1 MYCQLTGGL
10 DDSPQE
16 LKISEY
22 KNESDM
28 NMDTIVLIFLLEL
41 LYFMTTFFR
50 GSPCNR
56 SGLNIILIKR
66 NAAPNN
72 EKYSGILFAN

>member
-1 MYCQLTGGL
+1 
-10 DDSPQE
+10 
-16 LKISEY
+16 
-22 KNESDM
+22 M

-50 GSPCNR
+50 GSPCNH
-56 SGLNIILIKR
+56 SGLNITLIKR

>member
-1 MYCQLTGGL
+1 
-10 DDSPQE
+10 
-16 LKISEY
+16 
-22 KNESDM
+22 
-28 NMDTIVLIFLLEL
+28 MDTIVLIFLLEL

-50 GSPCNR
+50 GSPSNR
-56 SGLNIILIKR
+56 SGLNIWLIKT